1 MELEHIS
8 QVTLFTV
15 LEFQNKNKQAQILC
29 GLIDVKAIH
38 ELA

>member
-15 LEFQNKNKQAQILC
+15 LGFQNKSEYAQVLC